1 MTLTSSALVPKLS
14 RTWPAPVVGV
24 GVGEGEGDL
33 GAAVLVAAGW
43 GR

>member
-24 GVGEGEGDL
+24 GEGEGDL